1 MHALSWLQHRR
12 NIAALGGTLILA
24 FGVFLSTP
32 FQAEGEEPSPASG
45 SWSWSWKDTAGA
57 THHHVLEIE
66 GIGSK
71 LAGRE
76 RFDDSPAVKVTDL
89 TFKERKLHFKVT
101 RKERVSE
108 YQGALSDDGRSIEG
122 LVIVTIDGQS
132 TESPWKAMREEVQK
146 TSP

>member
-1 MHALSWLQHRR
+1 MYALPWLRHRR
-12 NIAALGGTLILA
+12 NVAALGGTLMLVIG
-24 FGVFLSTP
+24 FFLSTP
-32 FQAEGEEPSPASG
+32 FHVKGEEPSPASG

-66 GIGSK
+66 GIGPK

-76 RFDDSPAVKVTDL
+76 RLDDSPAVKVTDL
-89 TFKERKLHFKVT
+89 TLKERKLHFKVT

-108 YQGALSDDGRSIEG
+108 YQGALADDGRSIEG

-132 TESPWKAMREEVQK
+132 TEFPWKAVREEAK
-146 TSP
+146 KASP